1 MIEIAFDKNKDDL
14 FLNKAYP
21 IFKMPKN
28 TTNNLSQLRQ
38 TAQKLLTEMSGSK
51 AVIIKDIEST
61 CRNLFAVA
69 LFIEAYHNH
78 HGIECVVF
86 KVADNTQAIE
96 EYKPYLALTIGLKYI
111 FHLTEECLQSIYKE
125 ISGLGYLGLDI
136 KEDYSKNILHLSL
149 QGNKP
154 TIKIS
159 AQNKNQVLIATGLL
173 KAFAL
178 ARCGISLEVEIQKT
192 EEQASI
198 DLEDIIP
205 NIVSKFL
212 KEIQ

>member
-14 FLNKAYP
+14 FLNKTYP
-21 IFKMPKN
+21 IFKMPEN

-38 TAQKLLTEMSGSK
+38 TAQKLLTEMSGNK
-51 AVIIKDIEST
+51 AVIIKDIDNA

-78 HGIECVVF
+78 HGIECIVF
-86 KVADNTQAIE
+86 KVDDNMLAIE

-111 FHLTEECLQSIYKE
+111 LRLTEECPQTIYKE

-136 KEDYSKNILHLSL
+136 KEDYTKNILYLSL
-149 QGNKP
+149 KGNKP

-159 AQNKNQVLIATGLL
+159 TQNKNQALIATGLL
-173 KAFAL
+173 KASAL
-178 ARCGISLEVEIQKT
+178 ARCGISLEVAMQKT
-192 EEQASI
+192 DEPTLI
-198 DLEDIIP
+198 DLENVIS